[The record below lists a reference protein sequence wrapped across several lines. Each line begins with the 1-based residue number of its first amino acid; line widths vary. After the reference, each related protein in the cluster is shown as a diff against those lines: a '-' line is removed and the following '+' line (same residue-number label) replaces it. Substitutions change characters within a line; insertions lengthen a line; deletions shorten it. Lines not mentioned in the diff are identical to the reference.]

1 MLAVYLLWEPLE
13 TKNLMGFHG
22 IFGNFMGFH
31 GISWDFHG
39 ILEFDGIFRCFFGDF
54 YDSYPGVNIQK
65 DVENPMVSLSEND
78 LQSDWEI
85 RRITKI

>member
-1 MLAVYLLWEPLE
+1 MFFL
-13 TKNLMGFHG
+13 
-22 IFGNFMGFH
+22 
-31 GISWDFHG
+31 
-39 ILEFDGIFRCFFGDF
+39 GIFRCFFGDF